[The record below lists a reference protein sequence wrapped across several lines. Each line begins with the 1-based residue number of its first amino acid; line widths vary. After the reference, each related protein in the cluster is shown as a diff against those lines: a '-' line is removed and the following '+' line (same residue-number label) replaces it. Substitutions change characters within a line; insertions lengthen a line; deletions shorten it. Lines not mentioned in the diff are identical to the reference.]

1 MLKNIVDSE
10 ILKNPL
16 DILASKDIL
25 AVLKKHWV
33 ANHENLIDPEKF
45 VEAFFAEIK
54 NLGSNREINKL
65 YQKKLKEFRDDSL
78 DLGKPGDMFL
88 EMIEED
94 LRGVETML
102 DFGCGKLAFLK
113 NMAEKNL
120 EIKKLIGID
129 LKSQPVLNGL
139 DTRIEFHRSLSEIV
153 DASVDLVT
161 IKLVLH
167 HLKSEQESQGIFA
180 ELRRVLKADGKLIV
194 FEESFPE
201 TNCEVEEIEKYL
213 AKFNLQMSEV
223 TADFL
228 QLSPEDK
235 IKFLFI
241 NDWLMNLQNTY
252 MPWTMQYKSI
262 ERWQNLIVSVGFTE
276 KESHFLGAI
285 KHRKRKQGMT
295 AELIFKI

>member
-1 MLKNIVDSE
+1 MLKSSQKSE
-10 ILKNPL
+10 ILENPL
-16 DILASKDIL
+16 KILDSERIL
-25 AVLKKHWV
+25 AVLKRHWV

-45 VEAFFAEIK
+45 VEEFFAEIK

-88 EMIEED
+88 EMIEQD
-94 LRGVETML
+94 LRGVETVL

-113 NMAEKNL
+113 NIAENNSG
-120 EIKKLIGID
+120 IKKLIGID
-129 LKSQPVLNGL
+129 LKSQPVLDGL
-139 DTRIEFHRSLSEIV
+139 DTRIEFHRSLSEV
-153 DASVDLVT
+153 SDTSVDLVT

-167 HLKSEQESQGIFA
+167 HLENEQEAQEIFA
-180 ELRRVLKADGKLIV
+180 ELRRVLKPNGELIV

-201 TNCEVEEIEKYL
+201 ANCEVEEIEKYL

-223 TADFL
+223 TVDFL
-228 QLSPEDK
+228 QLSQEDK

-241 NDWLMNLQNTY
+241 NDWLMNLQNAY

-262 ERWQNLIVSVGFTE
+262 EQWRDLLVSVGFTE

-295 AELIFKI
+295 AELIFLR